1 MAESI
6 KVFENSL
13 RDYLIKSLQ
22 DAYNNG
28 TKIEYR
34 YNNLKVFME
43 PQKNR
48 IPHFYVSLNISEACI
63 SITPVQKLS
72 GSIGT
77 DDKYVLMWA
86 NRPNINGELLKH
98 WEYLSKAMYVDIE
111 EFLDENGVGNKA
123 ISKETQKKLAED
135 AHYVSDIIT
144 GTGSEAKLN
153 NKP

>member
-1 MAESI
+1 MAETI

-22 DAYNNG
+22 DSYNNG

-34 YNNLKVFME
+34 YNNLKVFMD

-48 IPHFYVSLNISEACI
+48 IPHFYVSLNISEACY
-63 SITPVQKLS
+63 SINPVQKLS

-77 DDKYVLMWA
+77 DEKYVLMWA
-86 NRPNINGELLKH
+86 SRPNINGELLKH
-98 WEYLSKAMYVDIE
+98 WEYLSKAVYVDIE
-111 EFLDENGVGNKA
+111 EFLDENGVGSKTM
-123 ISKETQKKLAED
+123 SKETQKKLAEE

-144 GTGSEAKLN
+144 GTGSESRMN